1 MINNIIKLFYSE
13 VVKTKMS
20 NMPNEDYELR
30 GGFKELHNVTLKID
44 SVFFKGIKI
53 LLALFI
59 LYLAFNAK
67 LYLGI
72 GVLLIE
78 VIYLVYKK
86 NYEKRIK
93 EAIENVKN
101 NIVISKKQIINEES
115 KKCINLLITLLV
127 ISIFTGFNYI
137 IALSFLLVFLYTAKN
152 LYISNK
158 E

>member
-13 VVKTKMS
+13 VVKTKMI

-101 NIVISKKQIINEES
+101 NIEISKKQIINEES

>member
-101 NIVISKKQIINEES
+101 NIEISKKQIINEES